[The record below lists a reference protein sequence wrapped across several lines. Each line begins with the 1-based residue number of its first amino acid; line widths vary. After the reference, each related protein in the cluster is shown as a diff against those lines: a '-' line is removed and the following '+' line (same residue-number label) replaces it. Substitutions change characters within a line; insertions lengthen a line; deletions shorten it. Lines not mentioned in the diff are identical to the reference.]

1 MQKLVIEL
9 LFFLQLTLLV
19 ACADKSMTAS
29 RKKLFEKFDLPEICD
44 CKLSDMEM
52 TDHYPVAA
60 IGDSLVLCKLGTLNG
75 EHWTKG
81 LYGLQLYDH
90 IRLYNCMT
98 DSPIVFPDHYNL
110 ISYKDKS
117 IHLWSKRNFSLF
129 IAKNNTWEPAFEI
142 PVYSIKVFAKNGKI
156 SSSAKELAFTPQQY
170 SKKALQLVDSLYQL
184 KLNHPASHSVASK
197 LLMAAW
203 NGDTLSARRLRNFK
217 STFSQYGSEKEV
229 IELYLELLNNY
240 DTLIQNG
247 GKVNYL
253 ELPSLPIFENN

>member
-1 MQKLVIEL
+1 MQQLVIKCLSFL
-9 LFFLQLTLLV
+9 LLPLLV
-19 ACADKSMTAS
+19 ACADKNMTAS

-60 IGDSLVLCKLGTLNG
+60 IGDSLVLCKLGTLNT

-81 LYGLQLYDH
+81 LYGLKLHDH
-90 IRLYNCMT
+90 IRLYNCMA

-117 IHLWSKRNFSLF
+117 IHLWSNRSFSLF
-129 IAKNNTWEPAFEI
+129 VAKNNTWEPSFDI
-142 PVYSIKVFAKNGKI
+142 PVFYIKVFAESGKI
-156 SSSAKELAFTPQQY
+156 SFSAKELAFTPQQY
-170 SKKALQLVDSLYQL
+170 STKALQLVDSLYQL
-184 KLNHPASHSVASK
+184 KLNHPASHYVAPK

-217 STFSQYGSEKEV
+217 STFNQYGSEQGT
-229 IELYLELLNNY
+229 IELCLELLNSY

-253 ELPSLPIFENN
+253 ERPPLTIFEQN